1 MSDRARAV
9 ASLLLPHLTSL
20 PRVHTLPQDKP
31 VSFPG
36 HSHHQY
42 QVMGTRQE
50 MAFID
55 CLVRM
60 WVEYIAS
67 HVYGT
72 VCRHGSWRAQD
83 QNVRIPNPH
92 SGSKLT
98 VISFPTCIDCVM
110 LISKWQWK
118 FVKVSFLAIKC
129 KHMKVYSFC
138 WC

>member
-1 MSDRARAV
+1 MYILSLRLLEILRLLGIPRDYWRLVEIAIDYWKYSCLASGKKSIEGLNLADVRARAV

-36 HSHHQY
+36 QSHHQY
-42 QVMGTRQE
+42 QVMGMRRE

-67 HVYGT
+67 HMYGA
-72 VCRHGSWRAQD
+72 VCRHGNWRA
-83 QNVRIPNPH
+83 
-92 SGSKLT
+92 
-98 VISFPTCIDCVM
+98 
-110 LISKWQWK
+110 
-118 FVKVSFLAIKC
+118 
-129 KHMKVYSFC
+129 
-138 WC
+138 